1 MQSVVETITW
11 PKATLSDMQQS
22 IRGILRAPPLIGHQ
36 MTAVAPKPA
45 QKPAAKPG
53 LHPRNRSLAGYD
65 FAALTAI
72 APGLAK
78 YVVTTA
84 GGTPSIDFA
93 NPAAVKALNRALLAQ
108 LYGVRGWDIPAGY
121 LCPPIPGRADYIHHV
136 ADLLASCNRKV
147 IPTGPNVRV
156 LDIGVGANCVYPLI
170 GHAEYGW
177 RFLGVDID
185 QAALDNA
192 QTILGKNPA
201 LTASVELRHQPVWDN
216 IFVGLL
222 RSGES
227 FDLSLC
233 NPPFHNSPDDVLA
246 VSQRKWNNLG
256 KPSARKGAAQPRLNF
271 GGGGTE
277 LWCNGGERAFV
288 KNMIEQSA
296 GIPKRVLWFTSL
308 VSKADNLEHIEAAL
322 KKAKVVESR
331 IIPMAQGQKQSRFVA
346 WTFCGNGEREKWRR
360 ERWSAGTETGPVA
373 VDPV

>member
-1 MQSVVETITW
+1 
-11 PKATLSDMQQS
+11 
-22 IRGILRAPPLIGHQ
+22 
-36 MTAVAPKPA
+36 MTAAAPKPA
-45 QKPAAKPG
+45 SKPG
-53 LHPRNRSLAGYD
+53 LHPRNKSLAGYD

-72 APGLAK
+72 APGLVK

-84 GGTPSIDFA
+84 AGTPSIDFA
-93 NPAAVKALNRALLAQ
+93 NPGAVKALNRALLAQ
-108 LYGVRGWDIPAGY
+108 LYGVRGWEIPAGY

-136 ADLLASCNRKV
+136 ADLLATCNRKV

-177 RFLGVDID
+177 CFLGVDID
-185 QAALDNA
+185 QAALDHV

-201 LTASVELRHQPVWDN
+201 STAAIELRHQPVWDN

-227 FDLSLC
+227 FDLSIC

-256 KPSARKGAAQPRLNF
+256 KAGAKKGAAQPRLNF

-296 GIPKRVLWFTSL
+296 GIPKRVMWFTSL
-308 VSKADNLEHIEAAL
+308 VSQADNLVHIEAAL

-331 IIPMAQGQKQSRFVA
+331 IIPMAQGQKQSRLVA
-346 WTFCGNGEREKWRR
+346 WTFCGNGEREKWRKA
-360 ERWSAGTETGPVA
+360 RWLEDGGNDAVGSPAADEPV
-373 VDPV
+373 